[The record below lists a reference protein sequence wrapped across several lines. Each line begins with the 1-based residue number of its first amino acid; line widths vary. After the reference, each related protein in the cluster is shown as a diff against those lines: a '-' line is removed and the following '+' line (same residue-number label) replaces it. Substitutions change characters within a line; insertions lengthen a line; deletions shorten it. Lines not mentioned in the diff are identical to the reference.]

1 MASPYSNTQ
10 SLGHT
15 SILYKQFTD
24 LHQMSKVWCVITAK
38 DLIYYII
45 TLIVTSLRKLIQC
58 QKSLN
63 CTLKKYFHT
72 KSDCFSY
79 HRLCL
84 VTNLGLLRIYSTD
97 SLQKL
102 EFVFRYQTNKKLKI
116 ESVFNFDEGTI
127 CGCQVSLHHVFIT
140 ENQYLS

>member
-1 MASPYSNTQ
+1 MPKKFE
-10 SLGHT
+10 LHLKE
-15 SILYKQFTD
+15 ILSYKIG
-24 LHQMSKVWCVITAK
+24 LLLLS
-38 DLIYYII
+38 
-45 TLIVTSLRKLIQC
+45 
-58 QKSLN
+58 
-63 CTLKKYFHT
+63 
-72 KSDCFSY
+72 

-84 VTNLGLLRIYSTD
+84 VTNLGLLRIYTTD

-102 EFVFRYQTNKKLKI
+102 EFVVRYQTNKKLKI